1 MSDLIGMIA
10 GTLTTIAFVPQVWR
24 VWKTRSTSDIS
35 LGMYLVF
42 TTGVIFWLAYGLMLG
57 AWPIIVANAVTLAL
71 TGTAANSFARLSS
84 SPFTAIRNA

>member
-24 VWKTRSTSDIS
+24 VWKTRSTRDIS

-42 TTGVIFWLAYGLMLG
+42 TTGVVFWLAYGLILG
-57 AWPIIVANAVTLAL
+57 AWPIIVANLVTLVL
-71 TGTAANSFARLSS
+71 TGTVLALKLRHG
-84 SPFTAIRNA
+84 

>member
-42 TTGVIFWLAYGLMLG
+42 TAGVGFWLAYGLMLG
-57 AWPIIVANAVTLAL
+57 AWPIIVANSVTLAL
-71 TGTAANSFARLSS
+71 TGTVLALKLRHG
-84 SPFTAIRNA
+84 

>member
-24 VWKTRSTSDIS
+24 VWKTRSTKDIS

-42 TTGVIFWLAYGLMLG
+42 TTGVVFWLAYGLMLG
-57 AWPIIVANAVTLAL
+57 AWPIIVANSVTLAL
-71 TGTAANSFARLSS
+71 TGTVLALKLRHG
-84 SPFTAIRNA
+84 

>member
-24 VWKTRSTSDIS
+24 VWKTRSTKDIS

-42 TTGVIFWLAYGLMLG
+42 TSGVAFWLAYGLMLG
-57 AWPIIVANAVTLAL
+57 AWPIIVANCVTLAL
-71 TGTAANSFARLSS
+71 TGTVLALKLRHG
-84 SPFTAIRNA
+84 

>member
-42 TTGVIFWLAYGLMLG
+42 TTGVVFWLAYGLMLG

-71 TGTAANSFARLSS
+71 TGTVLALKLRHG
-84 SPFTAIRNA
+84 

>member
-24 VWKTRSTSDIS
+24 VWKTRSTRDVS

-42 TTGVIFWLAYGLMLG
+42 TTGVVFWLAYGLMLG
-57 AWPIIVANAVTLAL
+57 AWPIIVTNVITLAL
-71 TGTAANSFARLSS
+71 TGTVLALKLRHG
-84 SPFTAIRNA
+84 